1 MKENFKNF
9 EHGDFVKFNNGGR
22 TYYGVVLS
30 NPPSSKT
37 FRVKYQ
43 TISEEVI
50 YRKDQDYHRRDHL
63 TILAKAKE
71 KHNEKKI

>member
-1 MKENFKNF
+1 MQENFKNF

-22 TYYGVVLS
+22 THYGVVLS

-43 TISEEVI
+43 TLSEEVI
-50 YRKDQDYHRRDHL
+50 YHKDRNVYRRDFL
-63 TILAKAKE
+63 TILAKASA
-71 KHNEKKI
+71 NARV